1 MQEFV
6 TLVLMATG
14 KTDRRKKIL
23 NLHELALLNRGLV
36 FLLHLAPNPNLPL
49 FDLTGLRWV

>member
-14 KTDRRKKIL
+14 KTDRRKTIL